1 MAIAH
6 ETEGDVSESHSEPLN
21 TMRVKVMQASLQQFE
36 AKTRAS
42 AAKQL
47 GDHDGTK
54 DSKWNSRLKGEKQAI

>member
-6 ETEGDVSESHSEPLN
+6 ETGGDTFESHSEPLN

-36 AKTRAS
+36 AMMRAN

-47 GDHDGTK
+47 GDHYGRK
-54 DSKWNSRLKGEKQAI
+54 DSKLNSRLKGEKQAI